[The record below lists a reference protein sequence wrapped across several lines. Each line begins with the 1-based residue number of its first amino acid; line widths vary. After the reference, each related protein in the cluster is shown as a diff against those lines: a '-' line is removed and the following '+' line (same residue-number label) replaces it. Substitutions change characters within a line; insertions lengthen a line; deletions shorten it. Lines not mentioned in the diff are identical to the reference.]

1 MDEKTKMPNNPSRIL
16 KSIFG
21 FDNFRGE
28 QEEIVNHVISG
39 NNALVLMPTGGGKSL
54 CYQVPALCMDG
65 LCIVVS
71 PLIALMQDQV
81 NALKQYGVKAE
92 SFNSSLD
99 YRTIVRTEEAIKS
112 GKLKLLYVAPERL
125 MQEEFLSFLSDVKI
139 SLIAIDEAHCI
150 SSWGHD
156 FRPEYLLLGKLSEI
170 FPNVPKLALTATA
183 DVQTRNEIIDKLHLG
198 DGKVFLSSF
207 DRPNIQYHILPKE
220 SANIQLTNFISQY
233 KGEAG
238 VVYCMSRNGVEKTA
252 EYLVKH
258 EFNALPYHAGLDK
271 SVRTKNQDKFLKD
284 DGVIMVAT
292 IAFGM
297 GIDKSDVRF
306 VVHLDMPKSIESYY
320 QETGRA
326 GRDGLPSEVLML
338 YGMQD
343 VAMLWNMVKASEAED
358 KHKRLEQRKVSALL
372 GLCETI
378 HCRRKVVLEYFG
390 EKVKFENCN
399 NCDNCLNPVKTFDG
413 TIVTQKAISAVF
425 RTGQIFGAGH
435 VIDNLLGKNTERM
448 MKFGHDRLSTFGI
461 GKELTEREWKSIF
474 RQLASMGLLVVDM
487 ENHGS
492 IKLSSDYRTV
502 LSGGNA
508 IYLRYDP
515 EEKKKAKE
523 TKDKSSGKTVSNK
536 SDAIKAKLSLETPE
550 EQELF
555 EKLRAKRLELAK
567 AQNLPPYVIFHDTT
581 LVEMAKMKPKT
592 LEELAGISGVGGVK
606 LEKYGEVF
614 LGVIN
619 FKNEHS

>member
-1 MDEKTKMPNNPSRIL
+1 
-16 KSIFG
+16 
-21 FDNFRGE
+21 
-28 QEEIVNHVISG
+28 
-39 NNALVLMPTGGGKSL
+39 
-54 CYQVPALCMDG
+54 
-65 LCIVVS
+65 
-71 PLIALMQDQV
+71 
-81 NALKQYGVKAE
+81 
-92 SFNSSLD
+92 
-99 YRTIVRTEEAIKS
+99 
-112 GKLKLLYVAPERL
+112 
-125 MQEEFLSFLSDVKI
+125 
-139 SLIAIDEAHCI
+139 
-150 SSWGHD
+150 
-156 FRPEYLLLGKLSEI
+156 
-170 FPNVPKLALTATA
+170 
-183 DVQTRNEIIDKLHLG
+183 
-198 DGKVFLSSF
+198 
-207 DRPNIQYHILPKE
+207 
-220 SANIQLTNFISQY
+220 
-233 KGEAG
+233 
-238 VVYCMSRNGVEKTA
+238 MSRNGVEKTA
-252 EYLVKH
+252 EYLK
-258 EFNALPYHAGLDK
+258 EKGFNALPYHAGLDK
-271 SVRTKNQDKFLKD
+271 SIRTKNQDKFLKD

-343 VAMLWNMVKASEAED
+343 VAMLWGMVNGSEAGD

-378 HCRRKVVLEYFG
+378 HCRRKVILEYFG
-390 EKVKFENCN
+390 EKVEFENCN
-399 NCDNCLNPVKTFDG
+399 NCDNCVNPVRTFDG
-413 TIVTQKAISAVF
+413 TIVAQKAISAVF

-448 MKFGHDRLSTFGI
+448 TKLKHDKISTFGI

-492 IKLSSDYRTV
+492 IKLSSDYKTV
-502 LSGGNA
+502 LSSGNA

-515 EEKKKAKE
+515 EEKRKVKE
-523 TKDKSSGKTVSNK
+523 AKDKSNVKAASNK
-536 SDAIKAKLSLETPE
+536 TDAVKTKSSLETPA

-567 AQNLPPYVIFHDTT
+567 AQNLPPYVIFHDTA
-581 LVEMAKMKPKT
+581 LVEMAKGKPRT
-592 LEELAGISGVGGVK
+592 LEELANISGVGSMK

-614 LGVIN
+614 LGVILDN
-619 FKNEHS
+619 